1 MGLLKVLFCATVG
14 GGLAHRFHMP
24 GGAFIGA
31 LFACVL
37 DRVLATQPDSLPT
50 SVSLTVQILAG
61 VLVGSSFDPELLR
74 TFKHLLPWAF
84 LGAILYFGIGFLLAH
99 LFATMGVLEPKA
111 ALYSLTPGGL
121 LGMGVVSTAEGAQ
134 PGVVVM
140 FHMVRVILVLTAAP
154 FVAHFAFK

>member
-1 MGLLKVLFCATVG
+1 MGLLIVLFWATVG

-31 LFACVL
+31 LLACL
-37 DRVLATQPDSLPT
+37 LYRVLATQPGSLPV

-84 LGAILYFGIGFLLAH
+84 LGAILYLGIGFLLAH
-99 LFATMGVLEPKA
+99 PTCSPQWTSLNRRQPCTALLLEA
-111 ALYSLTPGGL
+111 F
-121 LGMGVVSTAEGAQ
+121 LG
-134 PGVVVM
+134 
-140 FHMVRVILVLTAAP
+140 
-154 FVAHFAFK
+154 

>member
-1 MGLLKVLFCATVG
+1 MGLIKVLFWATVG
-14 GGLAHRFHMP
+14 GAAAHRFHMP

-31 LFACVL
+31 LFGCGL
-37 DRVLATQPDSLPT
+37 FRVLSTQAEPLPA

-61 VLVGSSFDPELLR
+61 VLVGSSFDPQLAR

-84 LGAILYFGIGFLLAH
+84 LGAILYLAFGFLLAH
-99 LFATMGVLEPKA
+99 MLTKVGVLEPRA

-121 LGMGVVSTAEGAQ
+121 LGISVISTAEGAQ

-140 FHMVRVILVLTAAP
+140 FHMVRVILVLLAAP

>member
-1 MGLLKVLFCATVG
+1 MGLLKVLFWATVG
-14 GGLAHRFHMP
+14 GAAAQRFHVP

-31 LFACVL
+31 LLACVL
-37 DRVLATQPDSLPT
+37 YRVFSAQAEPLPA

-61 VLVGSSFDPELLR
+61 VLVGSSFDPQLVK

-84 LGAILYFGIGFLLAH
+84 LGAILYLAFGFLLAH
-99 LFATMGVLEPKA
+99 MLSLVGVLEPKA

-121 LGMGVVSTAEGAQ
+121 LGMSVISTAEGTQ

-140 FHMVRVILVLTAAP
+140 FHMVRVILVLLAAP

>member
-1 MGLLKVLFCATVG
+1 MGLIKVLLCATVG

-31 LFACVL
+31 LLACL
-37 DRVLATQPDSLPT
+37 LYRVLAIQPDPLPASISL
-50 SVSLTVQILAG
+50 SVQILAG

-84 LGAILYFGIGFLLAH
+84 LGAILYLGIGLLLAH
-99 LFATMGVLEPKA
+99 LFARMGVLEPKA

-121 LGMGVVSTAEGAQ
+121 LGMSIVSTAEGTQ

-154 FVAHFAFK
+154 FVAHLAFK

>member
-1 MGLLKVLFCATVG
+1 MGLIKVLFWATVG
-14 GGLAHRFHMP
+14 GAAAHRFHMP

-31 LFACVL
+31 LLGCGIYRIMAN
-37 DRVLATQPDSLPT
+37 QPASLPPAL
-50 SVSLTVQILAG
+50 SLTVQVLAG
-61 VLVGSSFDPELLR
+61 VLVGSSLNPELVR

-84 LGAILYFGIGFLLAH
+84 LGAIFYLGIGFLLAH
-99 LFATMGVLEPKA
+99 LFAIMGILEPKA

-121 LGMGVVSTAEGAQ
+121 LGMSIVSTTEGAQ